1 MIQNPDRQVMGG
13 SSWTALRTGNDAV
26 KAALAIWCNSTLG
39 LMLRVSLSQTTQPG
53 RARLQINALAGF
65 PVPDFAADTPA
76 AEHARHV
83 AAENIA
89 PLSTLPLQPVSYA
102 FNAPHRHRID
112 AVALDLMGLAGN
124 PQATQAL
131 DFLRR
136 LWCREPAVHGGNRNL
151 MRQLGLRP

>member
-1 MIQNPDRQVMGG
+1 M
-13 SSWTALRTGNDAV
+13 

-53 RARLQINALAGF
+53 RATMQINSLAGF

-76 AEHARHV
+76 AEHARRV

-89 PLSTLPLQPVSYA
+89 PLSALPLQPVSYA
-102 FNAPHRHRID
+102 FNDPHRQQLD

-124 PQATQAL
+124 PQAAQAL
-131 DFLRR
+131 NVLRR